1 MKEHPM
7 ERMFTVETSLAGGL
21 AELYAQVLE
30 EFEKGSEIP
39 LSEVNRTLLQTG
51 VIQHLLMMRGLGL
64 MDGEKSATLDSL
76 IEEVAGDTI
85 MWDLIK
91 VAERFWEQAQ
101 GGGGSVNLQA

>member
-1 MKEHPM
+1 M
-7 ERMFTVETSLAGGL
+7 ERMFTVETTLDGEL
-21 AELYAQVLE
+21 AELYARVLE
-30 EFEKGSEIP
+30 EFELRSEIP

-51 VIQHLLMMRGLGL
+51 VIHHLLMMRGLGL
-64 MDGEKSATLDSL
+64 MDDEKSSSLDSL
-76 IEEVAGDTI
+76 IEKVAGETI